1 MTDQVSEC
9 KDVHALRQE
18 AYYCGWCG
26 ERVPSQWEATQDDHD
41 PASKT
46 WGEIALGEKVLEVDP
61 LDPAQMIGGP
71 LDGRYLALRRE
82 ADEFNIVL
90 AKSGLFT
97 YVAIKDHDGIP
108 LGVYYWDGMT
118 A

>member
-1 MTDQVSEC
+1 MAEKVAEC
-9 KDVHALRQE
+9 KDVHALKQE

-26 ERVPSQWEATQDDHD
+26 ARVPSIWEAMHGDHD
-41 PASKT
+41 PAAKA
-46 WGEIALGEKVLEVDP
+46 WGEIALGEKVEDP
-61 LDPAQMIGGP
+61 GPAQMIGGP

-82 ADEFNIVL
+82 VDEFNLVL

-97 YVAIKDHDGIP
+97 YVALKDHDGGP

-118 A
+118 AW